1 VNTRESEG
9 AVRRRLSARASH
21 PKARS
26 HNPITAPER
35 LKWPPVPL
43 PAYTQRHQISRVMG
57 FAEVKEEAAQRA
69 GDTQQRALPG

>member
-1 VNTRESEG
+1 
-9 AVRRRLSARASH
+9 
-21 PKARS
+21 
-26 HNPITAPER
+26 